1 MSSASACSR
10 SARVDLINSESFQIM
25 PYSYCCSHH
34 LQCMMK
40 PGNDVCEEYTR
51 QDRPCDGKG
60 ISLTEADCLVQ
71 AKKRIEAAEEATE
84 EELLDLQRRL
94 NERLSRLIRLRRQK
108 RHIETRRQEMLEKG
122 FQSIDELEESER
134 QESEA
139 VVDAR
144 SAGAAYVIDWST
156 ILDSVALKSRW

>member
-1 MSSASACSR
+1 M
-10 SARVDLINSESFQIM
+10 
-25 PYSYCCSHH
+25 
-34 LQCMMK
+34 
-40 PGNDVCEEYTR
+40 
-51 QDRPCDGKG
+51 
-60 ISLTEADCLVQ
+60 VQ

-84 EELLDLQRRL
+84 EELLDLQRQL

-108 RHIETRRQEMLEKG
+108 RHIQTRRQKMLEKG
-122 FQSIDELEESER
+122 FQSMDELKESEP

-144 SAGAAYVIDWST
+144 SAGAAHVIDWSA